1 MHPTITH
8 IDDVLPSVK
17 DRTDF
22 VVADKGDYTVI
33 DYVYALPDSFDDPIR
48 RECRGIKF
56 GRDGRILARPLNKFF
71 NIGEREETQ
80 PAAID
85 FNEPHSVTEKLDG
98 TMIHPAIIDGEVV
111 FMTRMGRTDH
121 ALRAERHLTEHVRD
135 MAACLLDR
143 GFTPIYEWTAPDN
156 RIVVRYGE
164 SALTLLAI
172 RDIETGDY
180 LPHEEIAESARCQRI
195 PHVAHHAPRHNSAA
209 DFLAYARA
217 IQGAEGFVVRFD
229 SGLWVKAKGEDYVLK
244 HRAKDSIMH
253 EKNILALVLSGGVDD
268 VLPLLDDADADAV
281 REYAAAVEGG
291 VDWMAKF
298 IDVAV
303 EDGQH
308 MAQKDFAV
316 SVVAK
321 QPEHVRP
328 LLFQARSGKSA
339 RQAITE
345 RLAANC
351 NSQTQ
356 VDAYR
361 PLHGAVWRY

>member
-1 MHPTITH
+1 MTHPTITH

-33 DYVYALPDSFDDPIR
+33 DYVYALRDSFDDPIR

-56 GRDGRILARPLNKFF
+56 DKDGSILARPFHKFF

-98 TMIHPAIIDGEVV
+98 TMIHPAVIDGEVV

-121 ALRAERHLTEHVRD
+121 ALRAERHLTCEIREWV
-135 MAACLLDR
+135 LDNR
-143 GFTPIYEWTAPDN
+143 ELTAIFEWTAPDN
-156 RIVVRYGE
+156 RVVVRYDDD
-164 SALTLLAI
+164 SLTLLAI
-172 RDIETGDY
+172 RENVDGGY
-180 LPHEEIAESARCQRI
+180 AWPESLDALAFEMNVSLVQ
-195 PHVAHHAPRHNSAA
+195 HHTPRHNNAA

-268 VLPLLDDADADAV
+268 VLPLLDSADADAV

-328 LLFQARSGKSA
+328 LLFQARAGKSA
-339 RQAITE
+339 SQAITE